1 MNNRRPVKE
10 IASIIVITTIGT
22 FLFSYLVFIILQN
35 EIPPSLI
42 TIWNRWDTAHYLDIA
57 QRGYSNTIIDERY
70 LRIVFFPFYPLLI
83 RLFAVIF
90 RDYMLSALIVS
101 NLAYASAAFY
111 LYKLTLLD
119 YTEETALRTV
129 FYFSIFPTSYFLHA
143 SYTESLFLALT
154 IASFYYGRKEKW
166 WLSGIIGMPAS
177 LTRITGIILLPAL
190 ILEYIFQKGFHIKRI
205 NMDILWL
212 SLIPLGFLLYLF
224 TNYLVFGNPFE
235 FLQIQKEHWAKT
247 IDFPWKGLLGAWRSI
262 WWRSP
267 ADSILVGWAEA
278 IFGVFGF
285 LLTIWVSIRLRL
297 SYGIY
302 MLITWL
308 VVTSTSFWLSIPR
321 YTLSMFPLFIAIS
334 LFGRIREVNY
344 LITFFSLLLL
354 GLFLSLFIQGRWA
367 F

>member
-1 MNNRRPVKE
+1 MNSQRPAKE
-10 IASIIVITTIGT
+10 LASIIIITTIGT
-22 FLFSYLVFIILQN
+22 FFFSYLAFMALQN
-35 EIPPSLI
+35 KLPSSLL

-57 QRGYSNTIIDERY
+57 QRGYSNTTTDERY

-83 RLFAVIF
+83 RLFALVF
-90 RDYMLSALIVS
+90 RNYMISALIVS

-111 LYKLTLLD
+111 LYKLALLD
-119 YTEETALRTV
+119 YPEETALRSV
-129 FYFSIFPTSYFLHA
+129 FYFSIFPTAYFLHA
-143 SYTESLFLALT
+143 GYTESLFLALT
-154 IASFYYGRKEKW
+154 IASFYYGRKEMW
-166 WLSGIIGMPAS
+166 WLSGLIGMPAS

-190 ILEYIFQKGFHIKRI
+190 ILEYLSQKGFHIKSI
-205 NMDILWL
+205 KKDILWL
-212 SLIPLGFLLYLF
+212 ALIPFGFLLYLIV
-224 TNYLVFGNPFE
+224 NYLVFGDPFK
-235 FLQIQKEHWAKT
+235 FLKIQKEHWAKT
-247 IDFPWKGLLGAWRSI
+247 LDFPWRGLLGAWGSA

-267 ADSILVGWAEA
+267 ADSVLVGWAEV

-285 LLTIWVSIRLRL
+285 LLTIWVSIRLRI

-302 MLITWL
+302 MFITWL

-334 LFGRIREVNY
+334 LFGRSREVNY
-344 LITFFSLLLL
+344 LITFFSLLFF